1 MFSLLKLLI
10 EMDSLQV
17 ALVRGVLQVFFRNIY
32 SVGIIQSMEV
42 LNVYEKC
49 ERGVSCR
56 FYQFKIASVVILSSR
71 SSSWLW
77 SWPSR
82 QEAGRDWRISGKS
95 DFCELMSRSIFRG
108 QSVEIY
114 ISRTSVILG
123 GIAVSGGFRIAFI
136 FTSFTHLPLGDS
148 TAILFSSPVIVMAMS
163 IFLLKVV
170 SNTND
175 IWLTL
180 LFECRNAAV
189 YSEYSPLHP
198 WLQVPLKLW
207 TKDSSGRTIYR
218 WPVRNIIPMS
228 HRSYTHYEASAH
240 LWQPW
245 GWLLRLF
252 GLLPLYWSLL
262 YVCPWSCPN

>member
-32 SVGIIQSMEV
+32 SVWIIQSMEV

-82 QEAGRDWRISGKS
+82 RAGRDWRISGKS
-95 DFCELMSRSIFRG
+95 DFSELMSRSIFRG

-170 SNTND
+170 SYMIMND

-180 LFECRNAAV
+180 LSECRNAAV
-189 YSEYSPLHP
+189 YFEYSPLHP
-198 WLQVPLKLW
+198 WLQVL
-207 TKDSSGRTIYR
+207 S
-218 WPVRNIIPMS
+218 
-228 HRSYTHYEASAH
+228 
-240 LWQPW
+240 
-245 GWLLRLF
+245 
-252 GLLPLYWSLL
+252 
-262 YVCPWSCPN
+262 